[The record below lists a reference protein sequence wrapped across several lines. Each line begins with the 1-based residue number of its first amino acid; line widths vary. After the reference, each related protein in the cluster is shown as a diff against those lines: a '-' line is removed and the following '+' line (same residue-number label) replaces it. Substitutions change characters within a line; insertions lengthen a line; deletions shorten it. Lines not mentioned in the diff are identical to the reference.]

1 MEAAGTD
8 AVGGG
13 GFLGG
18 GSGEAGPLR
27 GTRRHRD

>member
-18 GSGEAGPLR
+18 SGEAGRLR